1 MLLIA
6 VHSNMCGIFQQ
17 QFSKYKVT
25 MTTLCDEIEAGIA
38 TSFNC
43 FIQCDFQRNQAN
55 FHDINNYSKGSEGKF
70 SIYLPNSKTILFR
83 TPSSIIPGR
92 NKIIKENYI
101 STYGLTTLNKPKSR
115 EVSTNDVIITQNIF
129 NAAVPTSIETK

>member
-1 MLLIA
+1 MISIIIQGLR
-6 VHSNMCGIFQQ
+6 GQQ
-17 QFSKYKVT
+17 
-25 MTTLCDEIEAGIA
+25 
-38 TSFNC
+38 
-43 FIQCDFQRNQAN
+43 
-55 FHDINNYSKGSEGKF
+55 F

-115 EVSTNDVIITQNIF
+115 EVSTNDGIITQNIF